1 MPQPTSPPAHKPD
14 MPAISLPQLTSAV
27 RLFDDADCRRH
38 IHKCARASPSAP
50 RKDCQVCV
58 ASHPAWPRS
67 RPLAQETGKHD
78 RVTRTTSE
86 HSCSTCQGARS
97 HADARS
103 RLRIVSFA
111 SHARV
116 EYVRCLSHS
125 LTAPY
130 HNKLNPILMM
140 MSSGFYWYT
149 ADGQSPRCSR
159 QKGRAGYFPDY
170 IILPGMI

>member
-1 MPQPTSPPAHKPD
+1 

-38 IHKCARASPSAP
+38 VHKCARASPSAP

-58 ASHPAWPRS
+58 ASHPAWALS

-78 RVTRTTSE
+78 QVTRTTSE
-86 HSCSTCQGARS
+86 HSCTTCQGARS

-103 RLRIVSFA
+103 RLPVFSFA

-116 EYVRCLSHS
+116 EHMCAASLTRSLSH
-125 LTAPY
+125 TAPSHHKLTH
-130 HNKLNPILMM
+130 HNVSHPNLNPK
-140 MSSGFYWYT
+140 SQTY
-149 ADGQSPRCSR
+149 D
-159 QKGRAGYFPDY
+159 
-170 IILPGMI
+170 MIV